1 MKKKPRDPF
10 PDPPEVAEV
19 RRWRAKMVKRAGGT
33 VQGLMDHLRK
43 LQTEGD
49 SAAAKPT
56 PRRRKSA

>member
-1 MKKKPRDPF
+1 MKKKSRDPF
-10 PDPPEVAEV
+10 PDPPEITEV

-43 LQTEGD
+43 QQAEGN

-56 PRRRKSA
+56 RRRRKSA